1 MMYVMTKQIKVLIV
15 EDNDSIADLYN
26 VYLESASFQIKRSVD
41 GEQALVDIADFQ
53 PDILLLDAMMPKKG
67 GFEVLEELRAKPET
81 EHLPV
86 IMFTALNQPKDQ
98 QRAEALGVKAYL
110 VKSQVVISD
119 IVDTI
124 NDVLGQQ

>member
-67 GFEVLEELRAKPET
+67 GFEVLEELRAQPET

-124 NDVLGQQ
+124 NKVLG

>member
-1 MMYVMTKQIKVLIV
+1 MMYVMAKQIKVLIV

-26 VYLESASFQIKRSVD
+26 VYLESASFAIKRSVD

-124 NDVLGQQ
+124 NKVLG

>member
-67 GFEVLEELRAKPET
+67 GFEVLEELRAQPET

-124 NDVLGQQ
+124 NNVLGQ

>member
-1 MMYVMTKQIKVLIV
+1 MMYVMTKQTKVLIV

-81 EHLPV
+81 ENLPV

-124 NDVLGQQ
+124 NDVLGQ

>member
-1 MMYVMTKQIKVLIV
+1 MYVMTKQIKVLIV

-67 GFEVLEELRAKPET
+67 GFEVLEELRAQPET

-124 NDVLGQQ
+124 NNVLGQ